1 MLEDQAVA
9 DAHAHLH
16 QQLQKPKR
24 RIHSHYAMAL
34 LMLFLK
40 LLRHAQVFWCSSMS
54 GRLNPQSS
62 FFESGFELLCSH
74 TSDLVFNQYFRN
86 DIFVIEPV
94 MKSDVFILWKYGI
107 HTTNGNDKVKNSRN
121 RFQNDFFLCW
131 WMAVN
136 QNPPHITK
144 CCCPLVWTVDT
155 NIVIVNFIVII
166 LGVNKRTKNEKIS
179 LGSYLS
185 WHLLSFRPN

>member
-1 MLEDQAVA
+1 MLRYFDAAAWAV
-9 DAHAHLH
+9 DWILN
-16 QQLQKPKR
+16 LP
-24 RIHSHYAMAL
+24 
-34 LMLFLK
+34 FLN
-40 LLRHAQVFWCSSMS
+40 LD
-54 GRLNPQSS
+54 LN
-62 FFESGFELLCSH
+62 CCVHTTH

-107 HTTNGNDKVKNSRN
+107 RTTMVMTVKNSQN

-179 LGSYLS
+179 LVSYLS